1 MDVGVAVRPSAAG
14 DGLSDCG
21 ETTTGRQNIVLKR
34 QASAELGRL
43 CLQPNNNNTD
53 PVAGDK

>member
-21 ETTTGRQNIVLKR
+21 ETTTARPNIVLKR

-43 CLQPNNNNTD
+43 VFTAEQHPTR
-53 PVAGDK
+53 GR